1 MTQVGP
7 RTNWKLAR
15 WSIIPNSHQHDHC
28 AAQIAAWTIQLL
40 SLPPVCLLS
49 IPIWKVWYI
58 FVVFICVYLYLY
70 LYLYLF
76 VCIVTDEKAGNG
88 ERMVPWV
95 IGKGPGEATHWVF
108 CCQHTT
114 GFMNNS
120 KTQRATHR
128 HTHKQK
134 LTQLSIRLAYNW
146 IYTKTSLSSLSPA
159 EASLEGIL
167 CLNAAPHMDQLNSR
181 WWKNFI

>member
-49 IPIWKVWYI
+49 IPIYGKCDI
-58 FVVFICVYLYLY
+58 FYVVFICVY
-70 LYLYLF
+70 
-76 VCIVTDEKAGNG
+76 CNRWESWKWGEDGPMGNWV
-88 ERMVPWV
+88 RPWG
-95 IGKGPGEATHWVF
+95 GKHWVF

-128 HTHKQK
+128 HKHKHK
-134 LTQLSIRLAYNW
+134 LTQLSIQLAYNW
-146 IYTKTSLSSLSPA
+146 IYTNTRNTKTSLSPT
-159 EASLEGIL
+159 EASLES
-167 CLNAAPHMDQLNSR
+167 CA
-181 WWKNFI
+181 

>member
-1 MTQVGP
+1 MKHNTKFSP
-7 RTNWKLAR
+7 TWPLRRSNCCLNHPITF
-15 WSIIPNSHQHDHC
+15 
-28 AAQIAAWTIQLL
+28 IASGVSVIYPYMESVIYFCCIYLC
-40 SLPPVCLLS
+40 V
-49 IPIWKVWYI
+49 
-58 FVVFICVYLYLY
+58 FVFVFVFVFICVY
-70 LYLYLF
+70 
-76 VCIVTDEKAGNG
+76 CNRWESWKWGEDGPMGNWV
-88 ERMVPWV
+88 RPWG
-95 IGKGPGEATHWVF
+95 GKHWVF